1 MSTAS
6 EKTLRYSPDNGTT
19 WMGPFS
25 REEIDQLK
33 AAGIIEPS
41 FLIQDASRQIPQA
54 AVEQAPPVVE
64 EVGSAELEACPP
76 PVAKSDAAS
85 AAKGAYYVNLAGTQ
99 RGPFTTAE
107 LLQLAN
113 NRTITAATL
122 CWTQGMPEWQPA
134 GTVLPELF
142 STGSGEHL
150 ESLQGFSLGRFF
162 ADVFKRHE
170 PNETID
176 LFCCGSKTTTPP
188 LESVQTGW
196 PSPWV
201 FARMLIVCLVLY
213 FGFTWAYSEYQNS
226 LDIPNI
232 IFIGNFGIPFCVA
245 VLFFELN
252 IRRDVPFSKVLSA
265 ILLGGLA
272 SLIITSFLNRNVN
285 LGPEHYWAGPIEEPA
300 KLLAAIIIASSMR
313 NGRILTGTLM
323 GCAVGAG
330 FAAFESAGYTYVRG
344 LLPHIKNM
352 ALIEVLDDLR
362 KAGAD
367 FNFNTL
373 AAEYTKE
380 HAMMSEGIKHVTQ
393 LRALLTP
400 FGHVVWTAIT
410 AGAYWF
416 VQNLKIQAKQRAADD
431 RSIDFSIL
439 LDFRFLRIALIPVGL
454 HMLWNSDLLA
464 DMGYWKYVSIGI
476 VGWIIA
482 LRLVQAGLKQ
492 VRMEQIKARQ

>member
-1 MSTAS
+1 MDTSNT
-6 EKTLRYSPDNGTT
+6 KTLRYSPDNGST

-25 REEIDQLK
+25 REEINQLK

-41 FLIQDASRQIPQA
+41 YLIQDSSRQVPQA
-54 AVEQAPPVVE
+54 AAEAAPPIAE
-64 EVGSAELEACPP
+64 EVGGGAMNSCPP
-76 PVAKSDAAS
+76 PVEKTQSAP

-122 CWTQGMPEWQPA
+122 CWMQGMPEWQPA

-201 FARMLIVCLVLY
+201 FARLMIVCVLIYLGFIWTLNTYDNAKLVP
-213 FGFTWAYSEYQNS
+213 G
-226 LDIPNI
+226 I
-232 IFIGNFGIPFCVA
+232 IFVGNFGIPFCVTI
-245 VLFFELN
+245 LFFELN
-252 IRRDVPFSKVLSA
+252 VRRDTPFLKIASA
-265 ILLGGLA
+265 LVVGGLF
-272 SLIITSFLNRNVN
+272 SLIFTHILDAQVN
-285 LGPEHYWAGPIEEPA
+285 LGPEPYWAGPIEEPA
-300 KLLAAIIIASSMR
+300 KLLAAIIIATSMR

-330 FAAFESAGYTYVRG
+330 FAAFESAGYTFMAFWLRIAIHSANLYGDTESVKQ
-344 LLPHIKNM
+344 LLDSYGP
-352 ALIEVLDDLR
+352 R
-362 KAGAD
+362 
-367 FNFNTL
+367 
-373 AAEYTKE
+373 Y
-380 HAMMSEGIKHVTQ
+380 GIDYEQTMI

-439 LDFRFLRIALIPVGL
+439 LDFRFLRIAIIPVGL
-454 HMLWNSDLLA
+454 HMLWNSHLLA